1 MEYRSIVSVPINP
14 ITSSISVSPYGK
26 NKSKNSSVNRKNKYI
41 NNRILNSIDNDEDND
56 YKNNLLLKEK
66 NTIIQKLQKQINIL
80 MTKEEEKD
88 KKIKMQKQ
96 MIDSLKGTIKNL
108 QEELSKKNLIIQQN
122 QNIEKQIF
130 HLQKEY
136 LEESNNSSGN
146 NIVYIQSIRDNMN
159 KLVEKELEINNYKKK
174 YKFIKISIKRKRK

>member
-88 KKIKMQKQ
+88 
-96 MIDSLKGTIKNL
+96 
-108 QEELSKKNLIIQQN
+108 
-122 QNIEKQIF
+122 
-130 HLQKEY
+130 Y
-136 LEESNNSSGN
+136 LE
-146 NIVYIQSIRDNMN
+146 R
-159 KLVEKELEINNYKKK
+159 KEKENAGEERKREEIRKEWRQIWREIWIPD
-174 YKFIKISIKRKRK
+174 IKESVDPDIVMKRKLMICSLLSFFTFR